1 MSRPWSSLVRPSALV
16 SKWCHP
22 LLSPS
27 PFPFLPYIRPSGFG
41 RKPSELSCLSPPLLN
56 HIGGCD
62 TDISASEP
70 YPPPPLSRKLPSRGA
85 SGLWARGGGR
95 PAPPAAAQQP
105 SSHQQKLSRAN
116 CLMRPIFCFELLI
129 KEQTQPTVNLV
140 LGKKLGLQQTEENGQ
155 GRTP

>member
-1 MSRPWSSLVRPSALV
+1 MEAQRASCRRMQPWAFFFLSQPITMPRPWSSLVRPSALV

-41 RKPSELSCLSPPLLN
+41 RKTSELSCLSPPLLN

-85 SGLWARGGGR
+85 SGLWARWG
-95 PAPPAAAQQP
+95 APSSPHSIPAAVFPPTKTEQ
-105 SSHQQKLSRAN
+105 SKLPN
-116 CLMRPIFCFELLI
+116 ETHILL
-129 KEQTQPTVNLV
+129 
-140 LGKKLGLQQTEENGQ
+140 
-155 GRTP
+155 